1 MIQGVAEDV
10 ADAEAPI
17 STEAKELAFRLFLA
31 MGGQVGESF
40 LSRLP
45 RTLASEFGVHG
56 VYVCEVAFDRDR
68 VYPVVASLDDD
79 SIQRPEYFG
88 QGGVVDALIERGGAA
103 HEQSALD
110 AYPDDAAL
118 ANLKVEALAGTVL
131 RSDSGDPMG
140 ALLLIHRQPLP
151 RCEMM
156 KRALELFAPRVAA
169 EMQRYQQDKALRRSE
184 ARLRFLAEHS
194 KDMLFYYQILPVPT
208 LQWVSPAAEDIFGY
222 PPEAFHANPDL
233 VLQLVDAEDRTT
245 FASALASGS
254 EEPLVARIR
263 RADGSFRWVEYRDF
277 SVYDGDQRLAG
288 IGGTVRDITRRM
300 EVEQAVR
307 ASEEYVRALLGA
319 MPETLIRVAADGKI
333 LDYVAGE
340 VAVGNGGQGQIIGRN
355 YKELLSLAVVGVLD
369 RTIRAAVRSNRPQR
383 VEMELPGEQHRFY
396 EARCLPFSDGEVLM
410 VLRDLTAKR
419 WHEGE
424 EERQRLR
431 DEIDTRIEHKARS
444 NPYALTYREIAVLH
458 LVVVGMADKQIADA
472 LGISIYTVNKHVGN
486 ILGKMNAASRTE
498 AGVRA
503 VKEGLL
509 GLKQD

>member
-1 MIQGVAEDV
+1 MIQGVADDV
-10 ADAEAPI
+10 ADADAPV
-17 STEAKELAFRLFLA
+17 STEAKELAFHVFLA
-31 MGGQVGESF
+31 MGGQIGEDF

-45 RTLASEFGVHG
+45 RTLVSEFGVHG
-56 VYVCEVAFDRDR
+56 AYICEVAFDRER
-68 VYPVVASLDDD
+68 MYPVVACFDDE
-79 SIQRPEYFG
+79 SIPRPEYLG
-88 QGGVVDALIERGGAA
+88 QGGVVDALIERGALAQA
-103 HEQSALD
+103 HSVVE

-118 ANLKVEALAGTVL
+118 AGLKAEALVGTVL
-131 RSDSGDPMG
+131 RSDSGDPLG
-140 ALLLIHRQPLP
+140 VLILFHRQPLP
-151 RCEMM
+151 ECEVM
-156 KRALELFAPRVAA
+156 KTALELFAPRAAA
-169 EMQRYQQDKALRRSE
+169 ELQRHQQDTALRRSE

-194 KDMLFYYQILPVPT
+194 KDMLFYYQVLPSPR
-208 LQWVSPAAEDIFGY
+208 LQWVSPAAEEIFGH

-233 VLQLVDAEDRTT
+233 VLQLVDPEDRST

-263 RADGSFRWVEYRDF
+263 RADGSYRWVEYRDF
-277 SVYDGDQRLAG
+277 SVFDAERRLAG
-288 IGGTVRDITRRM
+288 IGGTVRDITRRV

-319 MPETLIRVAADGKI
+319 MPETLLRVAADGKI

-340 VAVGNGGQGQIIGRN
+340 VPVGQNGQGQIVGRN

-396 EARCLPFSDGEVLM
+396 EARCLPFVDGEVLV

-431 DEIDTRIEHKARS
+431 DEIDSRIEHKTRS

-458 LVVVGMADKQIADA
+458 LVVEGMADKQIADA

>member
-1 MIQGVAEDV
+1 
-10 ADAEAPI
+10 
-17 STEAKELAFRLFLA
+17 
-31 MGGQVGESF
+31 
-40 LSRLP
+40 
-45 RTLASEFGVHG
+45 
-56 VYVCEVAFDRDR
+56 
-68 VYPVVASLDDD
+68 
-79 SIQRPEYFG
+79 
-88 QGGVVDALIERGGAA
+88 
-103 HEQSALD
+103 
-110 AYPDDAAL
+110 
-118 ANLKVEALAGTVL
+118 
-131 RSDSGDPMG
+131 
-140 ALLLIHRQPLP
+140 
-151 RCEMM
+151 MM
-156 KRALELFAPRVAA
+156 KSALELFAPRVAA

-208 LQWVSPAAEDIFGY
+208 LQWVSPAAEEIFGY
-222 PPEAFHANPDL
+222 PPEAFHANPEL
-233 VLQLVDAEDRTT
+233 VLQLVDAEDRST

-263 RADGSFRWVEYRDF
+263 RADGSYRWVEYRDF
-277 SVYDGDQRLAG
+277 SVFDADRRLAG

-307 ASEEYVRALLGA
+307 ASEEYVRALLAA
-319 MPETLIRVAADGKI
+319 MPETLIRVAADGRI

-340 VAVGNGGQGQIIGRN
+340 VAVGQGGPGQIIGRN

-396 EARCLPFSDGEVLM
+396 EARCLPFADGEVLM

-431 DEIDTRIEHKARS
+431 DEIDTRIEHKTRS

-458 LVVVGMADKQIADA
+458 LVVEGMADKQIADA

>member
-1 MIQGVAEDV
+1 
-10 ADAEAPI
+10 
-17 STEAKELAFRLFLA
+17 
-31 MGGQVGESF
+31 
-40 LSRLP
+40 
-45 RTLASEFGVHG
+45 
-56 VYVCEVAFDRDR
+56 VYICEVAFDRER
-68 VYPVVASLDDD
+68 AYPVIASFDDD
-79 SIQRPEYFG
+79 SIQRSEYFG
-88 QGGVVDALIERGGAA
+88 KAGVVDALIERGSAA
-103 HEQSALD
+103 HEQSALE

-118 ANLKVEALAGTVL
+118 ADLKVEALAGTVL
-131 RSDSGDPMG
+131 RSDSGDPLG
-140 ALLLIHRQPLP
+140 ALLLVHRQRLP
-151 RCEMM
+151 GSEMM
-156 KRALELFAPRVAA
+156 KSAIELFAPRVAA

-208 LQWVSPAAEDIFGY
+208 LQWVSPAAEEIFGY
-222 PPEAFHANPDL
+222 PPEAFHANPEL
-233 VLQLVDAEDRTT
+233 VLQLVDAEDRST

-263 RADGSFRWVEYRDF
+263 RADGSYRWVEYRDF
-277 SVYDGDQRLAG
+277 SVFDADRRLAG

-307 ASEEYVRALLGA
+307 ASEEYVRALLAA
-319 MPETLIRVAADGKI
+319 MPETLIRVAADGRI

-340 VAVGNGGQGQIIGRN
+340 VAVGQGGPGQIIGRN

-396 EARCLPFSDGEVLM
+396 EARCLPFADGEVLM

-431 DEIDTRIEHKARS
+431 DEIDTRIEHKTRS

-458 LVVVGMADKQIADA
+458 LVVEGMADKQIADA